1 MCNSEYD
8 VNAPIWQTMPKTDFK
23 LLPTDVLEQV
33 CVYDTSA
40 QTMPT
45 PFGEKSNEEMCA
57 SGLKFYPKLPDFSS
71 SPQTGAGA
79 GLGAQTS
86 TLTDHKHMGAMVWK
100 YKDYDREPDHQVFF
114 CVSSLN
120 LLLQLNLLPTKCAI
134 PHAGSVTMIGSVSDG
149 TDACAPKQMPIPD
162 WYVTFQFSSAEE

>member
-8 VNAPIWQTMPKTDFK
+8 VKAPIWKTMPKTDFN

-40 QTMPT
+40 QTTPT

-57 SGLKFYPKLPDFSS
+57 SGLKFYPKLPEFSS

-79 GLGAQTS
+79 GMGAQTS

-100 YKDYDREPDHQVFF
+100 YKDYDREPDHQVTSLCFF
-114 CVSSLN
+114 IKFTLATDSSPEQVRHPQRGLG
-120 LLLQLNLLPTKCAI
+120 
-134 PHAGSVTMIGSVSDG
+134 HH
-149 TDACAPKQMPIPD
+149 D
-162 WYVTFQFSSAEE
+162 WLRF